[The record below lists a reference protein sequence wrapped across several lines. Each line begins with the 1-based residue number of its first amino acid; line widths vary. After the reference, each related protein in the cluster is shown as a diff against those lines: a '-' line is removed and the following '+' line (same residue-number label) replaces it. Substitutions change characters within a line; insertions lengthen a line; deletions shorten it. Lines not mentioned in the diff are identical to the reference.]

1 MKKCY
6 FISIIFLLI
15 NSSFASGEPEGITLT
30 KTSTGYNVDFVLP
43 QYEMTTTLAE
53 GEEYINLVLP
63 GYGVIPETGLPAL
76 PLISF
81 NLFIS
86 YNEEQP
92 QVKILST
99 TAREEILPNRV
110 FPFQAPWEKSQP
122 PSERPFTINSEYYN
136 SSGKVY
142 PAITISEPFIIGGVK
157 GVIIK

>member
-6 FISIIFLLI
+6 FISIIIFPIILLLI
-15 NSSFASGEPEGITLT
+15 NSSFAYGEPEGITLI
-30 KTSTGYNVDFVLP
+30 KTSTGYKVDFILP
-43 QYEMTTTLAE
+43 QYEMVTTIAE

-92 QVKILST
+92 QVEILNT
-99 TAREEILPNRV
+99 AAREEILPNKV
-110 FPFQAPWEKSQP
+110 FPFQAPWEKIATA
-122 PSERPFTINSEYYN
+122 F
-136 SSGKVY
+136 
-142 PAITISEPFIIGGVK
+142 
-157 GVIIK
+157 